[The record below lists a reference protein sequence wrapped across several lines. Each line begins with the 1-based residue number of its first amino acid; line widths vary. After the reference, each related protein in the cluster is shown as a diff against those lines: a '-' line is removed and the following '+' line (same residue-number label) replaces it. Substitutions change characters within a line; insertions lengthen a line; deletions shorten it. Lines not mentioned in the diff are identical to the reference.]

1 MSELAPDLATALA
14 AGVVVLDGGLAT
26 ELERAG
32 FDISGRLWS
41 AELLLSRPEA
51 IVAAH
56 RAYLDAGAQVVT
68 TAGYQASA
76 AGFATV
82 GIDAQG
88 TADLLRR
95 SVQLARQAVTR
106 SRDDE
111 PTLGSARGPAWVAAS
126 VGPYGAVLANGS
138 EYTGSYADPSRPG
151 SLDVESLRAF
161 HRPRLE
167 ILAAA
172 GADVLALE
180 TVPCLR
186 EAEALLAEVD
196 RLQVP
201 AWLSLTTVT
210 GDDGVVRTR
219 CGELAAEAF
228 AMAADVPWVI
238 AVGANCTTPTG
249 VGAAVLD
256 AADNCGRPVVV
267 YPNSGETW
275 DGYARQWRGAAALA
289 AADVTEWVAAGARLV
304 GGCCRIGPAEIAQL
318 AALVT
323 AS

>member
-1 MSELAPDLATALA
+1 MADIAAALA

-26 ELERAG
+26 ELEHAG
-32 FDISGRLWS
+32 FDLSGRLWS
-41 AELLLSRPEA
+41 AELLSSRPEA
-51 IVAAH
+51 IVTAH

-68 TAGYQASA
+68 TASYQASA

-82 GIDAQG
+82 GIDADG
-88 TADLLRR
+88 TAELLRR
-95 SVQLARQAVTR
+95 SVRLAQQAVTE
-106 SRDDE
+106 SRDA
-111 PTLGSARGPAWVAAS
+111 GSGAGQAWVAAS

-151 SLDVESLRAF
+151 SLDVEALRAF

-167 ILAAA
+167 VLAAA

-228 AMAADVPWVI
+228 AMAADVRWVV

-249 VGAAVLD
+249 VGAAVAD
-256 AADNCGRPVVV
+256 AADNSGLPVVV

-275 DGYARQWRGAAALA
+275 DGYARRWRGTAALD
-289 AADVTEWVAAGARLV
+289 AADVTDWIAAGARLV
-304 GGCCRIGPAEIAQL
+304 GGCCRLGPAEIAQL

-323 AS
+323 PA

>member
-1 MSELAPDLATALA
+1 MPDHTTDHTGDLATALA
-14 AGVVVLDGGLAT
+14 AGVVVLDGGLST

-68 TAGYQASA
+68 TASYQASA

-82 GIDAQG
+82 GIDADG
-88 TADLLRR
+88 TAVLLRR
-95 SVQLARQAVTR
+95 SVQLARQAVAE
-106 SRDDE
+106 SRDDD
-111 PTLGSARGPAWVAAS
+111 PARSPAWVAAS

-138 EYTGSYADPSRPG
+138 EYTGSYADPGRPG
-151 SLDVESLRAF
+151 SLDVEALRAF

-167 ILAAA
+167 VLAAA

-186 EAEALLAEVD
+186 EAEALLAEIE

-228 AMAADVPWVI
+228 AMAADVPWVL
-238 AVGANCTTPTG
+238 AVGVNCTTPSG
-249 VGAAVLD
+249 VGAAVRD
-256 AADNCGRPVVV
+256 AADASGLPVVA

-275 DGYARQWRGAAALA
+275 DGYARRWHGAAALD
-289 AADVTEWVAAGARLV
+289 AADVTDWVAAGARLV
-304 GGCCRIGPAEIAQL
+304 GGCCRLGPVEIARL
-318 AALVT
+318 AALV
-323 AS
+323 AP